1 MLIKGN
7 ILPKKGKNKK
17 KIIIVSWL
25 KPVATFMMLK
35 GHLNSCNINI
45 ILKHLEETSMSRWH
59 MREVRKTFEGF
70 KFFIG
75 NENKKDESKRDESK
89 RDESKK
95 R

>member
-1 MLIKGN
+1 
-7 ILPKKGKNKK
+7 
-17 KIIIVSWL
+17 
-25 KPVATFMMLK
+25 MMLK

-45 ILKHLEETSMSRWH
+45 ILKPLEETFMSRWH

-70 KFFIG
+70 KFFI
-75 NENKKDESKRDESK
+75 ENESKRDESK